1 MTTSN
6 DRPADDR
13 PLNGQPMDD
22 PRVDDQSVDD
32 RRVDDRRV
40 DVLAVGDASVD
51 YFVHVPHIAVAD
63 DKAIGRLAGVHGG
76 GMSANLA
83 AAASF
88 AGARAALAT
97 AVGADD
103 LGRQALDRL
112 AAQGVDVSASVT
124 VPGGHTWF
132 CVIQLDPS
140 GEKSLVGAV
149 TEVKIPAVGQISD
162 ELLRTARLVAP
173 LADDLDWAI
182 ALAGRAGAGGAKVAV
197 DLEPDAVAGR
207 LDQVRELARLSDLVF
222 CNQRAADVL
231 AGGDPARCAALLLAA
246 GAGAVVVTRGRAG
259 ALCFAPGQSWS
270 ARGPEIEVVDTTGA
284 GDTLAGAFTGS
295 WIRGRSLA
303 GSLRA
308 GVAAASL
315 CVGQLGSRAY
325 LDAGTGI
332 DSLVR
337 NVTLDAAPPLQGF

>member
-1 MTTSN
+1 MTPPSG
-6 DRPADDR
+6 RP
-13 PLNGQPMDD
+13 
-22 PRVDDQSVDD
+22 
-32 RRVDDRRV
+32 V

-51 YFVHVPHIAVAD
+51 YFVRVPHIAVAD

-97 AVGADD
+97 AVGSDEP
-103 LGRQALDRL
+103 GRQALDRL
-112 AAQGVDVSASVT
+112 AAHGVDVSASVA

-132 CVIQLDPS
+132 CVIQLDAT

-149 TEVKIPAVGQISD
+149 TEVKIPAVEQISD
-162 ELLRTARLVAP
+162 DLLRTARVVAP

-182 ALAGRAGAGGAKVAV
+182 GLAGRARAGGAKVAV
-197 DLEPDAVAGR
+197 DLEPGAVTGR
-207 LDQVRELARLSDLVF
+207 WDRVRALSRLSDLVF
-222 CNQRAADVL
+222 CNQGTVDVL

-246 GAGAVVVTRGRAG
+246 GAGAVVVTRGRDG
-259 ALCFAPGQSWS
+259 ALCFGPGESWS
-270 ARGPEIEVVDTTGA
+270 ARGPRIDVVDTTGA
-284 GDTLAGAFTGS
+284 GDALAGAFTGS

-303 GSLRA
+303 DSLRA

-315 CVGQLGSRAY
+315 CVSHLGSRAY

-332 DSLVR
+332 EPVAR
-337 NVTLDAAPPLQGF
+337 TVTLDAAPRLQGIR